1 MIGMGGWLRRRPSI
15 LLGFVYIIIKQQKTT
30 FAEFIIPTIF
40 NHSVVVF
47 LSHTF
52 PRIAYGAIHI

>member
-1 MIGMGGWLRRRPSI
+1 MIQNTYRNNIQPLCGC
-15 LLGFVYIIIKQQKTT
+15 
-30 FAEFIIPTIF
+30 
-40 NHSVVVF
+40 F